1 MSLNLAPSYP
11 HPPWDFKD
19 KDRDRTLYWKQ
30 LYCVILYSY
39 ATVVKRWPVI
49 ITNIIDTVYRA
60 VDAEGNSS
68 PEKVAEGKA
77 LISQLSKLKY
87 DMSHDR
93 PLAEIPEDGGLNSK
107 VYNDRLQDL
116 EKSGNNTWMK
126 IPWLFGE
133 YVVLLKPILFAIRYI
148 KVTVQLACNTQK
160 YGALVGG
167 INGLWPLF
175 HVFNRLEELA
185 QVMVDIEG
193 RRKEFEQGGDG
204 WEDKLAIVFAEM
216 LPDELQSFANAFA
229 SLGGNATDLS
239 MLPSMDPADVAL
251 LQAVG
256 EDKAHLIL
264 RNDAGALWNHVRS
277 LRDARL
283 DFVLDNGV
291 SKYHQFGVHA
301 WLTIG
306 CKLDL
311 SKAVFHPKPIP
322 WFVSDVTPRDWDAI
336 FRALK
341 DPDFFT
347 MLDPSMAHPN
357 ALKKMVERWEAYTQT
372 GLFALAPEETYA
384 FWAAPGGYWE
394 VAPGMDGE
402 VVGKI
407 LDGSGLVIFKRWHF
421 SYRKLTG
428 DIKWPNTTPWEE
440 AIGTMNLI
448 SLIVDP
454 MQCYHTGPLAGRF
467 PLLSLRTCK
476 ADVVVGLDKD
486 LVERLD
492 GDPKEKGWRAGG
504 KQTSDGDQE

>member
-19 KDRDRTLYWKQ
+19 KD
-30 LYCVILYSY
+30 SFAY

-133 YVVLLKPILFAIRYI
+133 CYLYRLFDSIFRAT
-148 KVTVQLACNTQK
+148 KHWSKFDPFFQQK
-160 YGALVGG
+160 EDTFRESGAAVHRG

-216 LPDELQSFANAFA
+216 VQMCLW
-229 SLGGNATDLS
+229 GNATDLS

-283 DFVLDNGV
+283 DFVLDNAG
-291 SKYHQFGVHA
+291 FE
-301 WLTIG
+301 LFT
-306 CKLDL
+306 DL
-311 SKAVFHPKPIP
+311 VFADFLITFTPYASKAVFHPKPIP

-407 LDGSGLVIFKRWHF
+407 LDGSGLVIFK
-421 SYRKLTG
+421 G
-428 DIKWPNTTPWEE
+428 DLK
-440 AIGTMNLI
+440 
-448 SLIVDP
+448 
-454 MQCYHTGPLAGRF
+454 
-467 PLLSLRTCK
+467 
-476 ADVVVGLDKD
+476 
-486 LVERLD
+486 
-492 GDPKEKGWRAGG
+492 
-504 KQTSDGDQE
+504 

>member
-1 MSLNLAPSYP
+1 MSRNLAPSYP

-19 KDRDRTLYWKQ
+19 KD
-30 LYCVILYSY
+30 SFAY

-133 YVVLLKPILFAIRYI
+133 YVVLLKLILFAIGYI
-148 KVTVQLACNTQK
+148 KVTIRLASTKHWSKFDPFFQQK
-160 YGALVGG
+160 EDTFRESGAAV
-167 INGLWPLF
+167 
-175 HVFNRLEELA
+175 HQLA

-193 RRKEFEQGGDG
+193 RRKEFEQGADG

-216 LPDELQSFANAFA
+216 VQMCLW
-229 SLGGNATDLS
+229 GNATDLS

-283 DFVLDNGV
+283 DFVLDNAG
-291 SKYHQFGVHA
+291 FE
-301 WLTIG
+301 LFT
-306 CKLDL
+306 DL
-311 SKAVFHPKPIP
+311 VFADFLITFTPYASKAVFHPKPIP

-347 MLDPSMAHPN
+347 TLDPSMAHPN

-407 LDGSGLVIFKRWHF
+407 LDGSGLVTFKGDLN
-421 SYRKLTG
+421 YRKLTG

-440 AIGTMNLI
+440 AI
-448 SLIVDP
+448 
-454 MQCYHTGPLAGRF
+454 GPLAGRF

-476 ADVVVGLDKD
+476 ADVVVGLGKD

-492 GDPKEKGWRAGG
+492 GDPMEKGWRAGG
-504 KQTSDGDQE
+504 KYGLISFSK

>member
-19 KDRDRTLYWKQ
+19 KD
-30 LYCVILYSY
+30 SFAY

-126 IPWLFGE
+126 IPWLFGDIFRAT
-133 YVVLLKPILFAIRYI
+133 KHWSKFDPFF
-148 KVTVQLACNTQK
+148 QQK
-160 YGALVGG
+160 EDTFRESGAAVHRG

-283 DFVLDNGV
+283 DFVLDNAG
-291 SKYHQFGVHA
+291 FE
-301 WLTIG
+301 LFT
-306 CKLDL
+306 DL
-311 SKAVFHPKPIP
+311 VFADFLITFTPYASKAVPKPIP

-394 VAPGMDGE
+394 
-402 VVGKI
+402 
-407 LDGSGLVIFKRWHF
+407 
-421 SYRKLTG
+421 
-428 DIKWPNTTPWEE
+428 
-440 AIGTMNLI
+440 
-448 SLIVDP
+448 SLP
-454 MQCYHTGPLAGRF
+454 EWM
-467 PLLSLRTCK
+467 
-476 ADVVVGLDKD
+476 
-486 LVERLD
+486 
-492 GDPKEKGWRAGG
+492 EK
-504 KQTSDGDQE
+504 